1 MRLGKVMWE
10 CGSVARNSP
19 GAKPTESDGSSALA
33 LVLCA
38 ATPVSAQMQKEGS
51 GMPGGSATGGEGR
64 AAKEQGSQTGARLER
79 GASRAHGR
87 AERRIRP
94 MATVTD

>member
-1 MRLGKVMWE
+1 M
-10 CGSVARNSP
+10 
-19 GAKPTESDGSSALA
+19 
-33 LVLCA
+33 LCA

-51 GMPGGSATGGEGR
+51 GMLGGSATGGEGR

>member
-1 MRLGKVMWE
+1 M
-10 CGSVARNSP
+10 
-19 GAKPTESDGSSALA
+19 KPMGTRTILLMSSALA

-38 ATPVSAQMQKEGS
+38 ATPVSAQMQQKEGS